1 MVTFHLIFKK
11 CVLYLK
17 NWISLLKKHRPQIK
31 FLFWQNFNVDNDYF
45 ILIYRLFTE
54 ISNPKTCYWTS
65 KVIWKLP
72 ISVGVSMPPHLDE
85 QRCVEPW
92 TTSLQKW
99 WLGNTTMKRW
109 TFGHWECFAMNFYAE
124 NLHLKLLH
132 IKQHIKGL
140 WKLIYSFHLTFQQVS
155 ETNENS

>member
-1 MVTFHLIFKK
+1 MRSILEKLNFTLEKAPSTNQIF
-11 CVLYLK
+11 VLT
-17 NWISLLKKHRPQIK
+17 K
-31 FLFWQNFNVDNDYF
+31 FQCRQWLFY
-45 ILIYRLFTE
+45 IYRLFTE